1 MFPSRVKT
9 MITLFREPWL
19 LFIFLVLL
27 LSGAAAVGYR
37 FAVATRINDI
47 GHLHEQITGLRDGLF
62 VLEGLLIGFTIAMV
76 LPRFD
81 HRQDLVV
88 EEASA
93 IRTTMLRA
101 DVLPQP
107 QRSKTLGLL
116 REYVAVR
123 KDFANVGLISPAAL
137 ARNTDRTTALQDELW
152 QQAVAVTQQNQ
163 SALVSS
169 YMGSLNEMISVS
181 EQRLAYLEHRVPTE
195 VWAIIIIVGAFQSFV
210 AGYNLKQKF
219 WLSLV
224 ITPVVVA
231 LVVTVIADLDSPRT
245 GFIRI
250 EQNSMERLSNSIAG
264 GPP

>member
-1 MFPSRVKT
+1 MMT
-9 MITLFREPWL
+9 IFREPWL

-27 LSGAAAVGYR
+27 LSGAAALGYR
-37 FAVATRINDI
+37 LAAATRINDI

-88 EEASA
+88 AEASA

-101 DVLPQP
+101 DVLPEP
-107 QRSKTLGLL
+107 QRSKTLELL
-116 REYVAVR
+116 REYVRVR
-123 KDFANVGLISPAAL
+123 KDFANVGLITPAAL
-137 ARNTDRTTALQDELW
+137 ARNTDRTTALQDEVW
-152 QQAVAVTQQNQ
+152 QQVAAVIPQNQ
-163 SALVSS
+163 SGVMSS
-169 YMGSLNEMISVS
+169 YIGSLNEMISVS

-195 VWAIIIIVGAFQSFV
+195 VWIIIIIVGAFQSFV
-210 AGYNLKQKF
+210 AGYTLKQKL

-231 LVVTVIADLDSPRT
+231 LVVTVIVDLDSPRT

-250 EQNSMERLSNSIAG
+250 EQNSMERLSNRITG
-264 GPP
+264 GQP